1 MADYDNKTTA
11 PWSEFADQINKV
23 VIGNSVTTVGDDA
36 FMGCVNLTLA
46 TLGSNLRSIGK
57 SAFYMCDLSEVAI
70 PDTVETIKERAF
82 RYNKYLKTA
91 TLGSQLKTI
100 GIYSFA
106 NCALTEIIIPDQVTE
121 IDLYAFADTPLT
133 KAMIPAS
140 VKTIV
145 VRAFGYRG
153 DDPVEDF
160 TIYGYSGTAAE
171 TYADE
176 NGFNFVDIEAYSG
189 TTGDCEWSLDP
200 FTGVMTVSG
209 NGKMGDYVNPFDDES
224 VGSAAPWWDFKHE
237 ITAVVIGDG
246 VTHVGEY
253 AFFLANTESLTLGK
267 KVVSIGES
275 AFYGNELTEVVIPDS
290 VEVIDEGAFS
300 NNQDLTDVT
309 FGRNLQFICG
319 SAFLSCDL
327 RSVVFPDSLL
337 QIREFAFF
345 DNNNLSSVKFGEN
358 LDYIDKQAFL
368 NCGLDEVEI
377 PESVTWL
384 GYCSL
389 GCIYYESQM
398 YSIDDFTIRGYSGT
412 SAEDYAKAYG
422 FTFIPIGGTI
432 VYGDVNGD
440 GNVTIDDATL
450 VQKAVAELAELDAK
464 QQKAADVNGD
474 DSVTI
479 DNATLIQKYVA
490 EIIDR
495 FPVHALLG

>member
-23 VIGNSVTTVGDDA
+23 VIGNSVTTVGDYA
-36 FMGCVNLTLA
+36 FMGCVNLTSA
-46 TLGSNLRSIGK
+46 TLGSNLRSIDK

-160 TIYGYSGTAAE
+160 TIYGYSGT
-171 TYADE
+171 
-176 NGFNFVDIEAYSG
+176 
-189 TTGDCEWSLDP
+189 
-200 FTGVMTVSG
+200 
-209 NGKMGDYVNPFDDES
+209 
-224 VGSAAPWWDFKHE
+224 
-237 ITAVVIGDG
+237 
-246 VTHVGEY
+246 
-253 AFFLANTESLTLGK
+253 
-267 KVVSIGES
+267 
-275 AFYGNELTEVVIPDS
+275 
-290 VEVIDEGAFS
+290 
-300 NNQDLTDVT
+300 
-309 FGRNLQFICG
+309 
-319 SAFLSCDL
+319 
-327 RSVVFPDSLL
+327 
-337 QIREFAFF
+337 
-345 DNNNLSSVKFGEN
+345 
-358 LDYIDKQAFL
+358 
-368 NCGLDEVEI
+368 
-377 PESVTWL
+377 
-384 GYCSL
+384 
-389 GCIYYESQM
+389 
-398 YSIDDFTIRGYSGT
+398 
-412 SAEDYAKAYG
+412 
-422 FTFIPIGGTI
+422 I

-440 GNVTIDDATL
+440 GSVTIDDATL

-479 DNATLIQKYVA
+479 DDATLIQKYVA